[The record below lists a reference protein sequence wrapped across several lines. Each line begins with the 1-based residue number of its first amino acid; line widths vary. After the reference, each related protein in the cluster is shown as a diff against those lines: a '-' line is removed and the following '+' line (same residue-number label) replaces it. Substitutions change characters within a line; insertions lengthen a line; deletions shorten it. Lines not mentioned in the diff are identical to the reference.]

1 MSEYN
6 NSLSIMEVNVSMSY
20 LNDEKF
26 QVLNES
32 GNKLNID
39 MYEKDKKENL
49 SPMELLLS
57 AVTTCAAVEIVSMI
71 KKRRREF
78 KDLKA
83 ESSGIRA
90 ETHPMYYK
98 KINIKYIIYSKDLQD
113 SEADRFISLALTK
126 YCSVGSSIRKDTDVF
141 HSFKI
146 IRD

>member
-1 MSEYN
+1 
-6 NSLSIMEVNVSMSY
+6 MEVNVSMTY

-126 YCSVGSSIRKDTDVF
+126 YCSVGSSIRKDTDIV

-146 IRD
+146 IRH

>member
-1 MSEYN
+1 
-6 NSLSIMEVNVSMSY
+6 MEVNVSMSY

-32 GNKLNID
+32 GNKLTID

-71 KKRRREF
+71 KKRRRDF
-78 KDLKA
+78 RDLKA

-126 YCSVGSSIRKDTDVF
+126 YCSVGSSIRMDTEVI
-141 HSFKI
+141 HSFEI
-146 IRD
+146 IR

>member
-1 MSEYN
+1 MLEYN
-6 NSLSIMEVNVSMSY
+6 NSLRIMEVNVSMSY

-32 GNKLNID
+32 GNKLTID

-71 KKRRREF
+71 KKRRRDF
-78 KDLKA
+78 RDLKA

-126 YCSVGSSIRKDTDVF
+126 YCSVGSSIRMDTEVI
-141 HSFKI
+141 HSFEI
-146 IRD
+146 IR

>member
-1 MSEYN
+1 
-6 NSLSIMEVNVSMSY
+6 MEVNVSMSY

-32 GNKLNID
+32 GNKLTID

-71 KKRRREF
+71 KKRRRDF
-78 KDLKA
+78 RDLKA

-126 YCSVGSSIRKDTDVF
+126 YCSVGSSIRIDTEVV
-141 HSFKI
+141 HSFEI
-146 IRD
+146 VR

>member
-1 MSEYN
+1 LFEYN
-6 NSLSIMEVNVSMSY
+6 NSLRIMEVNVSMSY

-32 GNKLNID
+32 GNKLTID

-71 KKRRREF
+71 KKRRRDF
-78 KDLKA
+78 RDLKA

-98 KINIKYIIYSKDLQD
+98 KINIKYIIYSKDLQN

-126 YCSVGSSIRKDTDVF
+126 YCSVGSSIRKDTEVV
-141 HSFKI
+141 HSFEI
-146 IRD
+146 IR

>member
-1 MSEYN
+1 MLEYN
-6 NSLSIMEVNVSMSY
+6 NSLRIMEVNVSMSY

-32 GNKLNID
+32 GNKLTID

-71 KKRRREF
+71 KKRRRDF
-78 KDLKA
+78 RDLKA

-90 ETHPMYYK
+90 DTHPMYYK

-113 SEADRFISLALTK
+113 SEADRFITLALTK
-126 YCSVGSSIRKDTDVF
+126 YCSVGSSIRKDTEVI
-141 HSFKI
+141 HSFEI
-146 IRD
+146 IR

>member
-1 MSEYN
+1 MFEYN
-6 NSLSIMEVNVSMSY
+6 NSLRIMEVNVSMSY

-32 GNKLNID
+32 GNKLTID

-71 KKRRREF
+71 KKRRRDF
-78 KDLKA
+78 RDLKA

-98 KINIKYIIYSKDLQD
+98 KINIKYIIYSKDLQN

-126 YCSVGSSIRKDTDVF
+126 YCSVGSSIRMDTEVI
-141 HSFKI
+141 HSFEI
-146 IRD
+146 IR

>member
-1 MSEYN
+1 
-6 NSLSIMEVNVSMSY
+6 MEVNVSMSY

-32 GNKLNID
+32 GNKLTID

-71 KKRRREF
+71 KKRRRDF
-78 KDLKA
+78 RDLKA

-90 ETHPMYYK
+90 EAHPMYYK

-126 YCSVGSSIRKDTDVF
+126 YCSVGSSIRMDTEVI
-141 HSFKI
+141 HSFEI
-146 IRD
+146 IR

>member
-1 MSEYN
+1 
-6 NSLSIMEVNVSMSY
+6 MEVNVSMSY

-26 QVLNES
+26 QVLNAS
-32 GNKLNID
+32 GNKLTID
-39 MYEKDKKENL
+39 MYERDKKENL

-71 KKRRREF
+71 KKRRRDF
-78 KDLKA
+78 RDLKA

-126 YCSVGSSIRKDTDVF
+126 YCSVGSSIRIDTEVV
-141 HSFKI
+141 HSFEI
-146 IRD
+146 IR

>member
-1 MSEYN
+1 
-6 NSLSIMEVNVSMSY
+6 MEVNVSMSY

-32 GNKLNID
+32 GIKLTID

-71 KKRRREF
+71 KKRRRDF
-78 KDLKA
+78 RDLKA

-126 YCSVGSSIRKDTDVF
+126 YCSVGSSIRQDTEVI
-141 HSFKI
+141 HSFEI
-146 IRD
+146 IR

>member
-1 MSEYN
+1 
-6 NSLSIMEVNVSMSY
+6 MEVNVSMSY

-32 GNKLNID
+32 GNKLTID

-71 KKRRREF
+71 KKRRRDF
-78 KDLKA
+78 RDLKA

-113 SEADRFISLALTK
+113 SEADRFITLALTK
-126 YCSVGSSIRKDTDVF
+126 YCSVGSSIRMDTEVI
-141 HSFKI
+141 HSFEI
-146 IRD
+146 IR

>member
-1 MSEYN
+1 
-6 NSLSIMEVNVSMSY
+6 MEVNVSMSY

-32 GNKLNID
+32 GNKLTID

-71 KKRRREF
+71 KKRRRDF
-78 KDLKA
+78 RDLKA

-126 YCSVGSSIRKDTDVF
+126 YCSVGSSIRMDTEVV
-141 HSFKI
+141 HSFEI
-146 IRD
+146 VR

>member
-1 MSEYN
+1 
-6 NSLSIMEVNVSMSY
+6 MEVNVSMTY

-32 GNKLNID
+32 GNKLTID

-57 AVTTCAAVEIVSMI
+57 AITTCAAVEIVSMI
-71 KKRRREF
+71 KKRRRDF
-78 KDLKA
+78 RDLKA

-126 YCSVGSSIRKDTDVF
+126 YCSVGSSIRIDTEVV
-141 HSFKI
+141 HSFEI
-146 IRD
+146 IR

>member
-1 MSEYN
+1 MFEYN
-6 NSLSIMEVNVSMSY
+6 NSLRIMEVNVSMSY

-32 GNKLNID
+32 GNKLTID

-71 KKRRREF
+71 KKRRRDF
-78 KDLKA
+78 RDLKA

-90 ETHPMYYK
+90 DTHPMYYK
-98 KINIKYIIYSKDLQD
+98 KINIKYIIYSKDLQN

-126 YCSVGSSIRKDTDVF
+126 YCSVGSSIRIDTEVI
-141 HSFKI
+141 HSFEI
-146 IRD
+146 IR

>member
-1 MSEYN
+1 MFEYN
-6 NSLSIMEVNVSMSY
+6 NSLRIMEVNVSMSY

-32 GNKLNID
+32 GNKLTID

-71 KKRRREF
+71 KKRRRDF
-78 KDLKA
+78 RDLKA

-98 KINIKYIIYSKDLQD
+98 KINIKYIIYSKDLHN

-126 YCSVGSSIRKDTDVF
+126 YCSVGSSIRMDTEVI
-141 HSFKI
+141 HSFEI
-146 IRD
+146 IR

>member
-1 MSEYN
+1 MFEYN
-6 NSLSIMEVNVSMSY
+6 NSLRIMEVNVSMSY

-32 GNKLNID
+32 GNKLTID

-71 KKRRREF
+71 KKRRRDF
-78 KDLKA
+78 RDLKA

-90 ETHPMYYK
+90 DTHPMYYK

-126 YCSVGSSIRKDTDVF
+126 YCSVGSSIRIDTEVV
-141 HSFKI
+141 HSFEI
-146 IRD
+146 VR

>member
-1 MSEYN
+1 
-6 NSLSIMEVNVSMSY
+6 MEVNVSMSY

-32 GNKLNID
+32 GNKLTID

-57 AVTTCAAVEIVSMI
+57 AITTCAAVEIVSMI
-71 KKRRREF
+71 KKRRRDF
-78 KDLKA
+78 KDIKA
-83 ESSGIRA
+83 KVSGIRA

-98 KINIKYIIYSKDLQD
+98 EININYIIYSEDLQD

-126 YCSVGSSIRKDTDVF
+126 YCSVGSSIRQDTEVI
-141 HSFKI
+141 HSFEI
-146 IRD
+146 IR

>member
-1 MSEYN
+1 
-6 NSLSIMEVNVSMSY
+6 MEVNVSMSY

-32 GNKLNID
+32 GNKLTID

-71 KKRRREF
+71 KKRRRDF
-78 KDLKA
+78 RDLKA

-90 ETHPMYYK
+90 DTHPMYYK
-98 KINIKYIIYSKDLQD
+98 KINIKYIIYSKDLQNR
-113 SEADRFISLALTK
+113 EADRFISLALTK
-126 YCSVGSSIRKDTDVF
+126 YCSVGSSIRMDTEVI
-141 HSFKI
+141 HSFEI
-146 IRD
+146 IR

>member
-1 MSEYN
+1 
-6 NSLSIMEVNVSMSY
+6 
-20 LNDEKF
+20 
-26 QVLNES
+26 
-32 GNKLNID
+32 

-71 KKRRREF
+71 KKRRRDF
-78 KDLKA
+78 RDLKA

-90 ETHPMYYK
+90 DTHPMYYK

-126 YCSVGSSIRKDTDVF
+126 YCSVGSSIRMDTEVV
-141 HSFKI
+141 HSFEI
-146 IRD
+146 VR

>member
-1 MSEYN
+1 MFEYN
-6 NSLSIMEVNVSMSY
+6 NSLRIMEVNVSMSY

-32 GNKLNID
+32 GNKLTID

-71 KKRRREF
+71 KKRRRDF
-78 KDLKA
+78 RDLKA

-90 ETHPMYYK
+90 DTHPMYYK

-126 YCSVGSSIRKDTDVF
+126 YCSVGSSIRIDTEVV
-141 HSFKI
+141 HSFEI
-146 IRD
+146 IR

>member
-1 MSEYN
+1 MFEYN
-6 NSLSIMEVNVSMSY
+6 NSLRIMEVNVSMSY

-32 GNKLNID
+32 GNKLTID

-71 KKRRREF
+71 KKRRRDF
-78 KDLKA
+78 RDLKA

-113 SEADRFISLALTK
+113 SEADRFIGLALTK
-126 YCSVGSSIRKDTDVF
+126 YCSVGSSIRMDTEVV
-141 HSFKI
+141 HSFEI
-146 IRD
+146 IR

>member
-1 MSEYN
+1 MFEYN
-6 NSLSIMEVNVSMSY
+6 NSLRIMEVNVSMSY

-32 GNKLNID
+32 GNKLTID

-71 KKRRREF
+71 KKRRRDF

-90 ETHPMYYK
+90 DTHPMYYK
-98 KINIKYIIYSKDLQD
+98 KINIKYIIYSKDLQN

-126 YCSVGSSIRKDTDVF
+126 YCSVGSSIRKDTEVV
-141 HSFKI
+141 HSFEI
-146 IRD
+146 IR

>member
-1 MSEYN
+1 MFEYN
-6 NSLSIMEVNVSMSY
+6 NSLRIMEVNVSMSY

-32 GNKLNID
+32 GNKLTID

-71 KKRRREF
+71 KKRRRDF
-78 KDLKA
+78 RDLKA

-126 YCSVGSSIRKDTDVF
+126 YCSVGSSIRMDTEVV
-141 HSFKI
+141 HSFEI
-146 IRD
+146 VR

>member
-1 MSEYN
+1 
-6 NSLSIMEVNVSMSY
+6 MEVNVSMSY

-32 GNKLNID
+32 GNKLTID

-71 KKRRREF
+71 KKRRRDF
-78 KDLKA
+78 RDLKA

-98 KINIKYIIYSKDLQD
+98 KINIKYIIYSKDLQN

-126 YCSVGSSIRKDTDVF
+126 YCSVGSSIRMDTEVI
-141 HSFKI
+141 HSFEI
-146 IRD
+146 IR

>member
-1 MSEYN
+1 
-6 NSLSIMEVNVSMSY
+6 MEVNVSMSY

-32 GNKLNID
+32 GNKLTID

-71 KKRRREF
+71 KKRRRDF
-78 KDLKA
+78 RDLKA

-113 SEADRFISLALTK
+113 READRFISLALTK
-126 YCSVGSSIRKDTDVF
+126 YCSVGSSIRIDTEVV
-141 HSFKI
+141 HSFEI
-146 IRD
+146 IR